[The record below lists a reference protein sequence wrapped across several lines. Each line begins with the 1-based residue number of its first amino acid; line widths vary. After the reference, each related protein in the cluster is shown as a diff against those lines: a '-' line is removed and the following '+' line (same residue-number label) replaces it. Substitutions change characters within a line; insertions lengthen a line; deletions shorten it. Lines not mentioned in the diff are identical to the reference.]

1 MNLFK
6 DMLRGD
12 ESLFVNEMVLD
23 FDYMPHIIKY
33 RENQQGYLAECIKP
47 LLLNRNGRNL
57 IITGKPGIGKT
68 IAVKHIFNELKK
80 EDDKIKTI
88 YVNCWKKDSP
98 YKVALEIC
106 NQIGYRW
113 IQNKK
118 TDELVKEIAK
128 ILNKGKVV
136 FCFDEV
142 DKLNDL
148 GIIYSLLEDIHRKTI
163 FLITNDSEFLS
174 KIDDRI
180 KSRLMADSLEF
191 KPYNYEETKGILSQ
205 RRDAA
210 LVPGVFDESS
220 FMEIVDKTFELEDI
234 RTGLFL
240 LRECGNIAE
249 SRSSKKIED
258 PDCAKAIEKLKE
270 FKKKKLSDLDDEE
283 LFVLEIVKNNS
294 EKMAMEVYETY
305 KKKHDK
311 SYKTFQ
317 RKLKDL
323 EKGGFIKIKE
333 GKDEQGSIVMV
344 LEYSS

>member
-1 MNLFK
+1 MFK
-6 DMLRGD
+6 DILRGD
-12 ESLFVNEMVLD
+12 ESLFVNEIVLD

-33 RENQQGYLAECIKP
+33 RENQQGYIAECIKP
-47 LLLNRNGRNL
+47 LILNRNGRNL

-80 EDDKIKTI
+80 ETNDIKTI
-88 YVNCWKKDSP
+88 YVNCWKKDTP

-106 NQIGYRW
+106 NQVGYKW

-142 DKLNDL
+142 DKLTDM
-148 GIIYSLLEDIHRKTI
+148 GIVYSLLEDIHRKS
-163 FLITNDSEFLS
+163 FLFITNDSEFLN

-180 KSRLMADSLEF
+180 KSRLMAESLEF
-191 KPYNYEETKGILSQ
+191 KPYNYEETKGILLQ
-205 RRDAA
+205 RREHAF
-210 LVPGVFDESS
+210 VPGIFDDNA

-240 LRECGNIAE
+240 LRESGNVAE
-249 SRSSKKIED
+249 SRSSRNVED
-258 PDCAKAIEKLKE
+258 KDCAKAIEKLRD

-283 LFVLEIVKNNS
+283 LFALDIVKNNS
-294 EKMAMEVYETY
+294 GKMAMEIYDEY
-305 KKKHDK
+305 KKKYDK

-333 GKDEQGSIVMV
+333 GRDEQGSMVMV